1 MDKEKLFHKKFGFY
15 LNNLLFIQNDTTCHI
30 EYYTNYNKIDLYQYD
45 ITNKIWTFIRDGVK
59 DLELN
64 I

>member
-15 LNNLLFIQNDTTCHI
+15 LHNLIFIQNNKRDQI

-45 ITNKIWTFIRDGVK
+45 ITNQIWTFIPYGVK